1 MPVASRINDWLL
13 TKIDNQNLMIEKL
26 MKNKNALL
34 SLMKNKT
41 N

>member
-1 MPVASRINDWLL
+1 MSDASRFNYWLL
-13 TKIDNQNLMIEKL
+13 TKIDNQTLMIEKL